1 MKWITLVLL
10 TICLLNNACAQA
22 IHEAEIEKIG
32 KELAQQAI
40 ARKTL
45 KLAVLDFTEGD
56 VVTSF
61 ARNMS
66 DELRMHMA
74 IRNLEL
80 TIIDRAATER
90 VIEEQRLSSG
100 PLFDE
105 NKAAA
110 VGKLVS
116 ADAIITGTL
125 TKQGGSWRIAAKLI
139 SVETG
144 AVIGGYAGWLENHPA
159 SQNELQTQ
167 YELPT
172 EQPLSKRLTFHAESS
187 AGVQWVNQTPAG
199 GVGFIFSRM
208 KYRGDA
214 KPSRFDKGKKGLLLG
229 LHYFAGIPVMPNH
242 EYTLGYRMVDF
253 YGNAVRLNSTD
264 VYQDSYF
271 LVQDGTSVLVSEV
284 NSPQVNVPIQLYK
297 AEKLR
302 VDRLRIDL
310 SWRCSLP
317 VPGVNIYA
325 ETGLAYSR
333 QFDRSTYRSSFT
345 TPQNQEIL
353 NLELNSDFAAP
364 ELPAIVE
371 LKVAA
376 GAERG
381 RWGIHLEGAITTRS
395 QNYMSPLDMF
405 HHPNMVNWSSMQ
417 ADLADDGVGEITQK
431 SASEQWYYWL
441 SSIIQLRYQL

>member
-1 MKWITLVLL
+1 MKWISLVLI
-10 TICLLNNACAQA
+10 TICFLNNAFAQA
-22 IHEAEIEKIG
+22 IHEAEIERIG

-40 ARKTL
+40 ARKTM

-56 VVTSF
+56 VATVF

-66 DELRMHMA
+66 DELRIHMA
-74 IRNLEL
+74 IRNMEL

-116 ADAIITGTL
+116 ADAIIIGTL
-125 TKQGGSWRIAAKLI
+125 TKQSGAWRVTAKLI

-144 AVIGGYAGWLENHPA
+144 AVIGGYAGWLENQLSYPSE
-159 SQNELQTQ
+159 SQSQ

-172 EQPLSKRLTFHAESS
+172 ELALPKRLTFHVESS
-187 AGVQWVNQTPAG
+187 AGVQWVNQTSAG

-214 KPSRFDKGKKGLLLG
+214 KPSRFDKGKKGFLLG
-229 LHYFAGIPVMPNH
+229 VHYFAGIPIMPNH
-242 EYTLGYRMVDF
+242 DYTLGYRMVDS
-253 YGNAVRLNSTD
+253 YGNAARLNTTD

-271 LVQDGTSVLVSEV
+271 LIQDGASVTVSEL
-284 NSPQVNVPIQLYK
+284 NSPQMNVPIQLYK

-310 SWRCSLP
+310 SWRYSLSLP
-317 VPGVNIYA
+317 NMNVYA

-333 QFDRSTYRSSFT
+333 QFDRSTYRSSFI
-345 TPQNQEIL
+345 TPQNQELL
-353 NLELNSDFAAP
+353 NLELNSNFVAP
-364 ELPAIVE
+364 GLPTIVE
-371 LKVAA
+371 LKAA
-376 GAERG
+376 VGAERG
-381 RWGIHLEGAITTRS
+381 RWGIHLEGAVSTRNR
-395 QNYMSPLDMF
+395 NYMSPLDMF
-405 HHPNMVNWSSMQ
+405 HHPAMVSWSSMQ